1 MAGTS
6 DGAGAPGARGA
17 PGAPGAIVDGR
28 PPRGSVPGGG
38 AAAWVNGWRLTARAY
53 EPLWRRR
60 SVGLLTRG
68 AFSTARELKALVAW
82 TAPAAGAEVLDVGC
96 SAGLYARTL
105 AAAGANV
112 HALDAS
118 RPFLEEAARLAA
130 RDGVSLSLVQGD
142 AHALPF
148 ADDRFDAVVVGAT
161 LNELADPARAL
172 GEIARVLRPAG
183 RAWFMYARRAG
194 PLGRPLQALMGW
206 GGLRFPAPDELDAWA
221 GDAGL
226 VPIRSE
232 ERGAV
237 VLALYGLGRG
247 APDVAATSPSPGW
260 EGPTP
265 RRNRRFNWERRLDG
279 EGEG

>member
-6 DGAGAPGARGA
+6 DAAPGS
-17 PGAPGAIVDGR
+17 PGAAGTPGAIVDGR

-38 AAAWVNGWRLTARAY
+38 AAAWLNGWRLTAKAY
-53 EPLWRRR
+53 EPLWRHR

-68 AFSTARELKALVAW
+68 AFSTARELRTLLAW
-82 TAPAAGAEVLDVGC
+82 TAPVAGTEVLDVGC

-130 RDGVSLSLVQGD
+130 RDGVGLTLVQGD

-148 ADDRFDAVVVGAT
+148 PDDRFDVVVVGAT
-161 LNELADPARAL
+161 LNELADPRRAL
-172 GEIARVLRPAG
+172 GEVARVLRPAG
-183 RAWFMYARRAG
+183 RAWFMFARRAG

-206 GGLRFPAPDELDAWA
+206 GGLRFPEPTDLDAWA
-221 GDAGL
+221 RGADL
-226 VPIRSE
+226 VPIRAE

-237 VLALYGLGRG
+237 VLALYGMGGG
-247 APDVAATSPSPGW
+247 APAVAATSPSPGW

-279 EGEG
+279 EG

>member
-1 MAGTS
+1 VAGTS
-6 DGAGAPGARGA
+6 DRAD
-17 PGAPGAIVDGR
+17 GAPGAIVDGR

-53 EPLWRRR
+53 EPLWRHR

-68 AFSTARELKALVAW
+68 AFSTARELETLLAW
-82 TAPAAGAEVLDVGC
+82 TAPVAGAEVLDVGC

-105 AAAGANV
+105 AAEGANV

-130 RDGVSLSLVQGD
+130 RDGVRLTLVQGD

-148 ADDRFDAVVVGAT
+148 PDDRFDLVVVGAT
-161 LNELADPARAL
+161 LNEVADPARAL
-172 GEIARVLRPAG
+172 GEIARVLRPGG
-183 RAWFMYARRAG
+183 RAWFMFARRAG
-194 PLGRPLQALMGW
+194 ALGRPLQALMGW
-206 GGLRFPAPDELDAWA
+206 GGLRFPEAADLDAWA
-221 GDAGL
+221 RDAGL

-237 VLALYGLGRG
+237 VLALYGGGRG
-247 APDVAATSPSPGW
+247 APAVAVTSPSPGW

-279 EGEG
+279 DDEG

>member
-1 MAGTS
+1 VAGTS
-6 DGAGAPGARGA
+6 DRAD
-17 PGAPGAIVDGR
+17 GAPGAIVDGR
-28 PPRGSVPGGG
+28 PPRGGVPGGG

-53 EPLWRRR
+53 EPLWRHR

-68 AFSTARELKALVAW
+68 AFSTARELETLLAW
-82 TAPAAGAEVLDVGC
+82 TAPVAGAEVLDVGC

-130 RDGVSLSLVQGD
+130 RDGVRLTLVQGD

-148 ADDRFDAVVVGAT
+148 PDDRFDLVVVGAT
-161 LNELADPARAL
+161 LNEVADPARAL
-172 GEIARVLRPAG
+172 GEIARVLRPGG
-183 RAWFMYARRAG
+183 RAWFMFARRAG

-206 GGLRFPAPDELDAWA
+206 GGLRFPEAADLDAWA
-221 GDAGL
+221 RDAGL

-237 VLALYGLGRG
+237 VLALYGGGRG
-247 APDVAATSPSPGW
+247 APAVAVTSPSPGW

-279 EGEG
+279 DDEG

>member
-1 MAGTS
+1 VAGTS
-6 DGAGAPGARGA
+6 DRAD
-17 PGAPGAIVDGR
+17 GAPGAIVDGR

-53 EPLWRRR
+53 EPLWRHR

-68 AFSTARELKALVAW
+68 AFSTARELETLLAW
-82 TAPAAGAEVLDVGC
+82 TAPVAGAEVLDVGC

-105 AAAGANV
+105 AAAGA
-112 HALDAS
+112 
-118 RPFLEEAARLAA
+118 AARLAA
-130 RDGVSLSLVQGD
+130 RDGVRLTLVQGD

-148 ADDRFDAVVVGAT
+148 PDDRFDLVVVGAT
-161 LNELADPARAL
+161 LNEVADPARAL

-183 RAWFMYARRAG
+183 RAWFMFARRAG

-206 GGLRFPAPDELDAWA
+206 GGLRFPEAADLDAWA
-221 GDAGL
+221 RDAGL
-226 VPIRSE
+226 VPIRAE

-237 VLALYGLGRG
+237 VLALYGRGSG
-247 APDVAATSPSPGW
+247 APAVAATSPSPGW

-279 EGEG
+279 DDEG

>member
-1 MAGTS
+1 MAGTC
-6 DGAGAPGARGA
+6 DVPEGPPA
-17 PGAPGAIVDGR
+17 AIVDGR

-60 SVGLLTRG
+60 SVGLLTLG
-68 AFSTARELKALVAW
+68 AFTTARELKTLLAW
-82 TAPAAGAEVLDVGC
+82 TAPAAGAEALDLGC

-105 AAAGANV
+105 AAAGARV

-130 RDGVSLSLVQGD
+130 REGVRLTLVEGD

-148 ADDRFDAVVVGAT
+148 PDRRFDVVAVGAT
-161 LNELADPARAL
+161 LNELADPPRAL
-172 GEIARVLRPAG
+172 AEIARVLRPGG

-206 GGLRFPAPDELDAWA
+206 GGLRFPEPADLDAWA
-221 GDAGL
+221 LGAGL
-226 VPIRSE
+226 VPVRSE
-232 ERGAV
+232 QRGAV
-237 VLALYGLGRG
+237 ALALYASGGG
-247 APDVAATSPSPGW
+247 TPPVAATSPSPGW

-265 RRNRRFNWERRLDG
+265 RRNRRFNWERRLDDPG
-279 EGEG
+279 G

>member
-6 DGAGAPGARGA
+6 ERASPP
-17 PGAPGAIVDGR
+17 PGAPQPPSAIVDGR

-53 EPLWRRR
+53 EPLWRHR

-68 AFSTARELKALVAW
+68 AFSTARELKTLLAW
-82 TAPAAGAEVLDVGC
+82 TAPASGAEVLDVGC

-130 RDGVSLSLVQGD
+130 RDGVNLTLVQGD

-148 ADDRFDAVVVGAT
+148 PDARFDLVTVGAS
-161 LNELADPARAL
+161 LNEFADPARAVA
-172 GEIARVLRPAG
+172 EIARVLRPGG

-194 PLGRPLQALMGW
+194 AFGRPLQALMGW
-206 GGLRFPAPDELDAWA
+206 GGLRFPEPAELDAWA
-221 GDAGL
+221 DRAGL

-237 VLALYGLGRG
+237 VLALYGSGG
-247 APDVAATSPSPGW
+247 GSPAVAATSPSPGW

-279 EGEG
+279 EGEAR